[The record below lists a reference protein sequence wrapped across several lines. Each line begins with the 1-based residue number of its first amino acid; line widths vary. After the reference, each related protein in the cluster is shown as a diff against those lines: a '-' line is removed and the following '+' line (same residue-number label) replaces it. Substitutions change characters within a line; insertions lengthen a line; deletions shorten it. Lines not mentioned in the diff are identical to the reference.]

1 MGAGGEVAVGGTGG
15 GANGGGAEMGGASAS
30 GGDAGGAGGSGGE
43 GGEAGSSTASGG
55 SAGSMGCQTPG
66 TVSPLN
72 SPGSDVDVTAT
83 STDFTWATGF
93 DSTEIELVVE
103 SEHVRDGYFWAYQ
116 FSLAGNPVG
125 GFVGLQANGGYQAV
139 PPNGEVELT
148 TMAVFWI
155 SGAPLKA
162 ALGNIAFPDA
172 RTYLK
177 VDNPATTPNPNTWW
191 TIHAKYPFSRCRPY
205 RLRVARVAQE
215 SNGDI
220 WYGATIR
227 DVQASVDTYIGRILV
242 PAAWGQIRSTSA
254 FTDRIGWGTATS
266 CSYPEY
272 ASGRFSFPSAGDGSL
287 LPLTHPNRFAVP
299 AHCGTSRFTEL
310 AGGVRHELS
319 VH

>member
-1 MGAGGEVAVGGTGG
+1 MGGASGNGGTESGGAGGESGEAG
-15 GANGGGAEMGGASAS
+15 NGGAS
-30 GGDAGGAGGSGGE
+30 GGRA
-43 GGEAGSSTASGG
+43 G
-55 SAGSMGCQTPG
+55 SAGCQPSG
-66 TVSPLN
+66 TVLPLN
-72 SPGSDVDVTAT
+72 SAGGDVDVTAT
-83 STDFTWATGF
+83 STDFSWSTAF

-116 FSLAGNPVG
+116 FGLTGNPVG

-148 TMAVFWI
+148 TMAVFWM

-162 ALGNIAFPDA
+162 ELGNIPYPDA

-191 TIHAKYPFSRCRPY
+191 TIHAKYSFSRCRPY

-215 SNGDI
+215 ANGDI

-227 DVQASVDTYIGRILV
+227 DVQANTDTYLGRILV
-242 PAAWGQIRSTSA
+242 PAAWGQIRTTSA
-254 FTDRIGWGTATS
+254 FTDRIGWGAPTS
-266 CSYPEY
+266 CAYPEY

-287 LPLTHPNRFAVP
+287 SPLTHPNRFANP

-310 AGGVRHELS
+310 LGGVRHELS